1 MSDSPL
7 LMRNDSRPW
16 LRPSVQPSG
25 CVPRN
30 PTLRRI
36 VVAHPRFGHDTSV
49 QRFFVTLLGFAGVI
63 LSVPPVSGADRA
75 VPNFALIDLEDIHHE
90 LYRTPG
96 RAVVLFF
103 TGNGCPVVRQNA
115 AKFLD
120 LRDRFEAQGVVFW
133 MVHAFPGD
141 TPREIRR
148 ERDDLGLRTL
158 PYLLDRKQAVSL
170 ALGVER
176 TAEVIAIGTHDWRP
190 FYRGALDDQQAEGAA
205 RPEPGSLHLE
215 RALTAFLEGRNVA
228 TPRTLPRGCRITFA
242 RVSPDGSAPDYST
255 RVAPL
260 LQKHCVSCHRAD
272 GIGPWSMNHHRRV
285 SNYADMIE
293 EVLLTRRMPPW
304 DPHPDHGRFLDAH
317 TLSREETQ
325 TLLRWV
331 RAGAPRG
338 DGPDPLEEPLPP
350 LAEWR
355 LGPPDAVLR
364 LPEPQAIPATGV
376 LDYRYV
382 RVANPFS
389 HDVWLSALDVRPGNR
404 KVVHHVILYARWPG
418 SPDSGTGRGVF
429 FVGWAPGSSALRYP
443 EGVAKRLPAGAE
455 LTFELHYT
463 TDGTPQTD
471 QSEIALYL
479 ADGPQERSAETRQAV
494 AWELD
499 IRPGDAEARH
509 LATHAFTRPA
519 TLYGMFPHMHLRGK
533 WMRYELLL
541 PNGRRET
548 LLHVPRYDFLWQFS
562 YYLETPRRVP
572 AGSWL
577 LVTGAFDNS
586 SRNPANPDPNRRVTF
601 GEQSWDE
608 MFIGFFEAA
617 DEPEP

>member
-1 MSDSPL
+1 M
-7 LMRNDSRPW
+7 
-16 LRPSVQPSG
+16 LR
-25 CVPRN
+25 CVV
-30 PTLRRI
+30 I
-36 VVAHPRFGHDTSV
+36 
-49 QRFFVTLLGFAGVI
+49 LLGLAGVLGI
-63 LSVPPVSGADRA
+63 LPPASGADRA
-75 VPNFALIDLEDIHHE
+75 VPNFALIDIEDTNHE

-103 TGNGCPVVRQNA
+103 AGNGCPVVRQNA

-120 LRDRFEAQGVVFW
+120 LRDRFEARGVVFW
-133 MVHAFPGD
+133 MVHAFAGD
-141 TPREIRR
+141 TPREIRH
-148 ERDDLGLRTL
+148 ERDRLGLRTL
-158 PYLLDRKQAVSL
+158 PWLLDRQQALTLS
-170 ALGVER
+170 LGVER
-176 TAEVIAIGTHDWRP
+176 TAEVIAIDTRDWKI

-205 RPEPGSLHLE
+205 RPEPGSRHLE
-215 RALTAFLEGRNVA
+215 EALTAFLDGRPVA
-228 TPRTLPRGCRITFA
+228 TPRTLPRGCRITFSKVA
-242 RVSPDGSAPDYST
+242 PDGAIPDYPT
-255 RVAPL
+255 QVAPL
-260 LQKHCVSCHRAD
+260 LQQHCVPCHRPD
-272 GIGPWSMNHHRRV
+272 GIGPWSMSHHRRV

-304 DPHPDHGRFLDAH
+304 DPHPGYGRFLDSH
-317 TLSREETQ
+317 SLSREETQ

-338 DGPDPLEEPLPP
+338 DGPDPLEAPLPP

-355 LGPPDAVLR
+355 LGTPDAVLQ
-364 LPEPQAIPATGV
+364 LPEPQRIPATGV

-382 RVANPFS
+382 RVANPFT

-404 KVVHHVILYARWPG
+404 KVVHHVILYAKWPG
-418 SPDSGTGRGVF
+418 APDSGTGRGVF

-471 QSEIALYL
+471 RSEIALYL

-494 AWELD
+494 AWDLD
-499 IRPGDAEARH
+499 IRPGDAESRH
-509 LATHAFTRPA
+509 LATYAFTRPA

-548 LLHVPRYDFLWQFS
+548 LLHVPRYDFQWQFS
-562 YYLETPRRVP
+562 YYLETPRRIP
-572 AGSWL
+572 AGAWL

-617 DEPEP
+617 DDPELTASPAP